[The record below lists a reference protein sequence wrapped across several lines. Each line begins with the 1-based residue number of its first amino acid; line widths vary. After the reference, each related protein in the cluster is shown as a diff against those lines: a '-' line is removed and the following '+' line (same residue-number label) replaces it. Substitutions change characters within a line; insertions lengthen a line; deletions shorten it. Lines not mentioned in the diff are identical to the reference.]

1 MAGHSKWSTIKHKKA
16 INDAKKGK
24 QFSKV
29 SVQITQAAR
38 EAGGD
43 PNMNPALRMAIE
55 KAKGV
60 GFPAHSIEKA
70 ILKGTGEGSEGIAFD
85 NSSYEGFGPFEV
97 QIVVDTLTDNKNR
110 TVSDLRRLFE
120 DIGGNM
126 GTEGSVSWNFDT
138 KGFIIILCG
147 HMEETTKYGQ
157 DPIFLQEDP
166 EDVMLAIMEIE
177 GILDIQEIEWEEKK
191 ALEIY
196 TEYDKLASVRDE
208 IDKLG
213 FVIKAA
219 EIIKEAKTKKILE
232 EAQLRKVRESL
243 ELLEDNDDVQNVWS
257 NLDLP
262 E

>member
-196 TEYDKLASVRDE
+196 TEYDKLASVRDG
-208 IDKLG
+208 IG
-213 FVIKAA
+213 NMNY
-219 EIIKEAKTKKILE
+219 IIKEAELIKEANTK
-232 EAQLRKVRESL
+232 ESL
-243 ELLEDNDDVQNVWS
+243 SGEELEKVKEALDRLDEHDDVQSVWS
-257 NLDLP
+257 NLK